1 MEHSPNSWKL
11 WRRNFGQARRQ
22 WTLALLPVFFPLA
35 MRTGPMPLKFNKSP
49 ATSNRS
55 RSVPKAVNNRGASA
69 GPAPGKLSKEEAIGM
84 RAEKFSDPPFVLS
97 DERQKTLEL
106 LGQQFNSQGVGSDD
120 GDVSGQGLG
129 FLD

>member
-49 ATSNRS
+49 ATSKGRQQS
-55 RSVPKAVNNRGASA
+55 WGQCRA
-69 GPAPGKLSKEEAIGM
+69 GSGQIVKEKAIGM

>member
-55 RSVPKAVNNRGASA
+55 RSVPKAVNKSWGQCRA
-69 GPAPGKLSKEEAIGM
+69 GSGQIVKEEAIGM

-97 DERQKTLEL
+97 DERQKTLE
-106 LGQQFNSQGVGSDD
+106 
-120 GDVSGQGLG
+120 
-129 FLD
+129 

>member
-22 WTLALLPVFFPLA
+22 WTLACLPVFFPLA
-35 MRTGPMPLKFNKSP
+35 MRTGRNAAQTQQVAGHFEPV
-49 ATSNRS
+49 AVGAES
-55 RSVPKAVNNRGASA
+55 RQQSWGQCR
-69 GPAPGKLSKEEAIGM
+69 PGSGQIVKEEAIGM

-97 DERQKTLEL
+97 DEGQKTLEL

-120 GDVSGQGLG
+120 GSGQWSRAWLP
-129 FLD
+129 

>member
-22 WTLALLPVFFPLA
+22 WTLALFAGLF
-35 MRTGPMPLKFNKSP
+35 
-49 ATSNRS
+49 
-55 RSVPKAVNNRGASA
+55 SA
-69 GPAPGKLSKEEAIGM
+69 GDAHGTNAAQIQQVAGNFEPVAVGAEGRQQSWGQCRAGSGQIVKEKAIGM

-129 FLD
+129 CLD